1 MPELQSHNGYYLWH
15 YVPNLVAAIIFE
27 VLFVLITLYHG
38 WMIAKTKTWFCIVFA
53 IGGLR
58 KPPSFAVEIIGYAG
72 RAIARERTGEIGPYV
87 MQSVTILI
95 APALF
100 AASVYMTLGRIIRS
114 VHGESLS
121 VIRVNWLT
129 RIFVTGDCFSFLVQ
143 ASGAGL
149 MVKDGNQ
156 KMGQNLIVAGLV
168 IQIVLFGIFWITS
181 VIFHTRLAKYPT
193 EASAAGTS
201 PWKSGLWM
209 LYIVSALIMVRSI
222 FRLIEYVLG
231 GDGYPLQN
239 EWTLYVFDA
248 TLMFLV
254 MVAYAWRFPSAF
266 QIRKNGNQSTSDVE
280 GGFDMAEQD
289 SQQRSMRKTMR

>member
-15 YVPNLVAAIIFE
+15 YVPNLVPAIIFE
-27 VLFVLITLYHG
+27 VLFVLATLYHG

-53 IGGLR
+53 IGGIL
-58 KPPSFAVEIIGYAG
+58 EIIGYAG
-72 RAIARERTGEIGPYV
+72 RAIARDKTGEIGPYV
-87 MQSVTILI
+87 MQSVTILV

-114 VHGESLS
+114 VHGEALS

-129 RIFVTGDCFSFLVQ
+129 RIFVCGDVFSFLVQ

-156 KMGQNLIVAGLV
+156 NMGQNLIVAGLV
-168 IQIVLFGIFWITS
+168 IQIVLFGIFWVTS
-181 VIFHTRLAKYPT
+181 IIFHTRLARSPT
-193 EASAAGTS
+193 EASVRGSS

-209 LYIVSALIMVRSI
+209 LYSVSAFIMVRSI

-231 GDGYPLQN
+231 GDGYPLRN

-248 TLMFLV
+248 MLMFFV
-254 MVAYAWRFPSAF
+254 MVAFGYRFPSAF
-266 QIRKNGNQSTSDVE
+266 QIRKQGGHSASDIE
-280 GGFDMAEQD
+280 AYDMEEND
-289 SQQRSMRKTMR
+289 SNQQRTSMRKTMR